1 MDPLILY
8 LSIRW
13 ELLVSFTP
21 WIYFAIQHQKQ
32 DVLKLISLREYGNT
46 TDITEG
52 IKINSNFTGQK

>member
-1 MDPLILY
+1 MLH

-21 WIYFAIQHQKQ
+21 WIYFAIHYQNQN
-32 DVLKLISLREYGNT
+32 VLKLISLREYGNT

-52 IKINSNFTGQK
+52 VKINSNLTGQK